1 MLQHELIGL
10 QVEVVKSLNR
20 TQVHTAG
27 RVSDESMKTLT
38 IENGVKRRM
47 IPKQGTLFRFTLA
60 TGEQVELNG
69 DLILRRPED
78 RVKMTKARRI

>member
-1 MLQHELIGL
+1 MLQQELIGL

-20 TQVHTAG
+20 TQDHIAG

-38 IENGVKRRM
+38 VGNGAKRRM

-60 TGEQVELNG
+60 SGEQVDLNG

-78 RVKMTKARRI
+78 RVKMTKPRRI